1 MSTTRRGWVGTFEG
15 PIFFAVTALLL
26 LGGSYAM
33 WPGEIA
39 GTPFPDMTIDVP
51 LRAAAS
57 LLLAVIGLEFVGAF
71 VIVMMTDS

>member
-1 MSTTRRGWVGTFEG
+1 MGSTRRGWVGTFEG
-15 PIFFAVTALLL
+15 PAFFAATALLL
-26 LGGSYAM
+26 LGISYAM
-33 WPGEIA
+33 WPGEFV